1 MEIENDSVLLK
12 LLYYC
17 ASKREVYFKRSDVT
31 EFIVNESEF
40 TIPNKQGFD
49 GNLSY
54 FGYDIKNDVDNNR
67 ILLLRGNTIGKA
79 CLNGGID
86 FRIGQDVCAI
96 SVSEKEDIFHVEF
109 EKLTQNKTKEA
120 SVFRKIKS
128 HAEQMQLQVCNFR
141 IYGNKRIFY
150 KSGEYFIY
158 PRILFE
164 PTRNVVEYEVV
175 NSSHLSVYKPNVVF
189 PKFNRDFEID
199 GETIIAHNRFEQ
211 DGSLGEFGAD
221 FVYFDLRNGI
231 ITEIDIQEEYN
242 TEIIELITRI
252 SYNLSDKETTR
263 KAVSNLRINTGTLR
277 KLVLA
282 RDGGK
287 CRLCDINDESLLV
300 CSHIKPWRTGEAR
313 LDMNNAITLCRMHDA
328 LFDQG
333 YISFDESGNMLL
345 ANNGIFGSNTIKR
358 FLESSI
364 SRLDINRDMKSY
376 LEYHRENVFMH

>member
-31 EFIVNESEF
+31 EFIVNDSEF

-54 FGYDIKNDVDNNR
+54 FGYDIKNDVDSNR
-67 ILLLRGNTIGKA
+67 ILLLRGETIGKS
-79 CLNGGID
+79 CLSGGIE
-86 FRIGQDVCAI
+86 FRIGQDACDI
-96 SVSEKEDIFHVEF
+96 SVSENEDRFYNEF
-109 EKLTQNKTKEA
+109 ETLTKNKTKEA
-120 SVFRKIKS
+120 SVFRKIKA
-128 HAEQMQLQVCNFR
+128 HAEQMQLQVCDFR
-141 IYGNKRIFY
+141 IYGNKRIFS

-164 PTRNVVEYEVV
+164 PARNVVEYEVV
-175 NSSHLSVYKPNVVF
+175 NASQLSIYKPNIVF
-189 PKFNRDFEID
+189 PRFNGDFEID
-199 GETIIAHNRFEQ
+199 GEMTVKHDRLEQ
-211 DGSLGEFGAD
+211 DGSLGEFGSD
-221 FVYFDLRNGI
+221 FIYFELRNGI
-231 ITEIDIQEEYN
+231 ITEVDIQEESN
-242 TEIIELITRI
+242 KEIVELITKI

-263 KAVSNLRINTGTLR
+263 KAVSNLRINTGALR

-287 CRLCDINDESLLV
+287 CRLCDINDERLLV
-300 CSHIKPWRTGEAR
+300 CSHIKPWRTGDAR

-328 LFDQG
+328 LFDEG
-333 YISFDESGNMLL
+333 FISFDEFGKMLL
-345 ANNGIFGSNTIKR
+345 AKDSIFGSGTIKR

-364 SRLDINRDMKSY
+364 SRLDINREMKSY